1 MKILRCRKCG
11 TMITTQDNLMRNY
24 LEEIKRLNALAIK
37 DRRNKPVYLQQASQL
52 TKISNQILHAT
63 TQMEEHRRML
73 QNELNV
79 LVAYVREN
87 GLVSDDKL
95 SELRDKG
102 RERARKKAEEDEKLL
117 EQLYGNFN
125 SILGSSFRRD
135 PVEKTVLKKGK

>member
-1 MKILRCRKCG
+1 
-11 TMITTQDNLMRNY
+11 
-24 LEEIKRLNALAIK
+24 
-37 DRRNKPVYLQQASQL
+37 
-52 TKISNQILHAT
+52 
-63 TQMEEHRRML
+63 
-73 QNELNV
+73 LNV

-125 SILGSSFRRD
+125 SILASSSRRD
-135 PVEKTVLKKGK
+135 PVEKAVLKKGR